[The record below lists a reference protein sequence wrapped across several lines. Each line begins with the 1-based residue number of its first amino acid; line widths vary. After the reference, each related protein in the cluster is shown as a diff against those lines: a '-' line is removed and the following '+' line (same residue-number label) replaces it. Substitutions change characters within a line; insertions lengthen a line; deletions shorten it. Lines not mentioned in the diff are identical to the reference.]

1 MLVESRGTSTRSI
14 YSRGTSIPGRQ
25 QGHIH
30 ARYIAG
36 AQPREHTA
44 GDNRFRGPAPVRCS
58 SVPSDRRPPPRPA
71 PPHPVQASGPRSLAL
86 GRSRWVL
93 PATPE
98 ARACSLLA
106 AGAKPKL
113 PARRETTTTRVA
125 RETAGRPTGGR
136 GWSASSQSRRP
147 VGPQPANQS
156 RGRARATVNRG
167 RGRGRAAG
175 PTLPRAASAKRSRKT
190 KQRFARQPPAYLMHF
205 LKEED

>member
-58 SVPSDRRPPPRPA
+58 SVPSDRWPPPRPA
-71 PPHPVQASGPRSLAL
+71 PPRPAQASGPRSLAL

-125 RETAGRPTGGR
+125 RETAGLPTGGR

-147 VGPQPANQS
+147 VG
-156 RGRARATVNRG
+156 
-167 RGRGRAAG
+167 RAAG
-175 PTLPRAASAKRSRKT
+175 QSEPGQSAGHCQPRKGAGPCCWPDAAPGSFGKAVQKN
-190 KQRFARQPPAYLMHF
+190 
-205 LKEED
+205 